1 MNLFE
6 YDKGN
11 AGEILAINYLSIIF
25 NGEAVRET
33 MRGEGIGALDFQL
46 KFPILYPEKSYLQV
60 AVQVKTGPSFAT
72 WVPSKNRWR
81 LQNIDKVHIA
91 KWRASNQPVLL
102 IWVKLYPVVTLYWKL
117 ITSKTPLKTLSV
129 SESHVLNPAS
139 RLEIERLLRM
149 YQPKREGVSK
159 ITNGTFTATAEV
171 RNWAK
176 PKYTKTKGMF
186 ECILGCVTI
195 SNYAWRHLT
204 RVTRPQSHIR
214 DSLAALPYIKQILKA
229 TPHQI
234 QTLSTTYT
242 KINNKI
248 LVSRKVLAVYRDV
261 RFSDKGVTVV
271 YVRLDEKVEY
281 MQDWLERGLIEQ
293 KVSQE
298 LKLES
303 IYRKSATDRQVR
315 IPSLH

>member
-33 MRGEGIGALDFQL
+33 MRGEGAGALDFQL
-46 KFPILYPEKSYLQV
+46 KFPIVYPEKSYLQV

-72 WVPSKNRWR
+72 WTPSKNRWR
-81 LQNIDKVHIA
+81 LQNIDKDHIA

-102 IWVKLYPVVTLYWKL
+102 IWVKLDPKVTLYWKL
-117 ITSKTPLKTLSV
+117 ITSKTPIETLSV
-129 SESHVLNPAS
+129 SESHILNPAS

-149 YQPKREGVSK
+149 YQPPRLGITK
-159 ITNGTFTATAEV
+159 ITNSPFTATSEV
-171 RNWAK
+171 RKWAK
-176 PKYTKTKGMF
+176 SRFDKTRGLF
-186 ECILGCVTI
+186 ECILGGVTI

-214 DSLAALPYIKQILKA
+214 DSLATLPYIMQFLSA

-234 QTLSTTYT
+234 QTLSTNYSYIGSKT
-242 KINNKI
+242 
-248 LVSRKVLAVYRDV
+248 LVSRKVLAIYRDV
-261 RFSDKGVTVV
+261 RFSDRGITVV

-281 MQDWLERGLIEQ
+281 RNDWLERGLIEQ
-293 KVSQE
+293 KVLQE

-303 IYRKSATDRQVR
+303 IYRKTSEK
-315 IPSLH
+315 